1 MTKYKIAD
9 VKAEILYGFHPV
21 YEALRAGRRT
31 FHEIYISK
39 QTHTKR
45 IERIRSAAGRKNIPL
60 KEASPAKLETIG
72 GAVSHQG
79 VMARVTAYP
88 LADTDDLLE
97 NVLSGARSPFLL
109 LLDHIVD
116 PHNLGAI
123 ILIKR
128 TMLLT
133 CATCIYS
140 RAPEDILDTA
150 GVGDA
155 ERSFGMKRRR

>member
-1 MTKYKIAD
+1 

-45 IERIRSAAGRKNIPL
+45 IERIRSAAGRKKIPL
-60 KEASPAKLETIG
+60 KEANPAKLETIG

-88 LADTDDLLE
+88 LVDTAHLLE
-97 NVLSGARSPFLL
+97 TVLCGARSPFLL
-109 LLDHIVD
+109 LLERDHSKRSLCIPD
-116 PHNLGAI
+116 TGRIQDIFGRPGIYARGA
-123 ILIKR
+123 
-128 TMLLT
+128 
-133 CATCIYS
+133 
-140 RAPEDILDTA
+140 
-150 GVGDA
+150 GQ
-155 ERSFGMKRRR
+155 